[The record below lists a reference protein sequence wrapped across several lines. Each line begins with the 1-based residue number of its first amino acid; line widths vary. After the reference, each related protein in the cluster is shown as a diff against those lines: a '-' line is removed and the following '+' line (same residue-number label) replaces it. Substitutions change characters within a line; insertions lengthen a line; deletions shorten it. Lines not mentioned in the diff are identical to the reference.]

1 MAKDHGDANQ
11 AEQNASRKPEEAQ
24 TSAEN
29 SKMDAAA
36 NTTKAKDDE
45 AKDAVPEIPLMEES
59 HKLHTPWEF
68 WYYKRPNR
76 EAEKALKI
84 EKKLEREQG
93 TTKKQEPD
101 EVQELSYREQLK
113 PLGKISTVEEFFSYY
128 VYQKSAQDMPR
139 EIDLFFFRYG
149 EVPMWEQ
156 SPQGGIWITK
166 VRKDD
171 DVDRMWEALLLA
183 LIGEQFGEPNVIGVS
198 LSLRTKERLI

>member
-1 MAKDHGDANQ
+1 LPKDHGDQ
-11 AEQNASRKPEEAQ
+11 KQDEQNVAEKIEKLQVSG
-24 TSAEN
+24 EN
-29 SKMDAAA
+29 SKTNARSNDDKKQNDESKDAA
-36 NTTKAKDDE
+36 
-45 AKDAVPEIPLMEES
+45 PEIPLMEET
-59 HKLHTPWEF
+59 HKLHTAWEF

-76 EAEKALKI
+76 EVEKALKI

-93 TTKKQEPD
+93 APKKQEPD
-101 EVQELSYREQLK
+101 AVQELSYREQLK
-113 PLGKISTVEEFFSYY
+113 PLGKISTVEDFFSYY

-139 EIDLFFFRYG
+139 EIDLFFFRHG

-183 LIGEQFGEPNVIGVS
+183 LIGE
-198 LSLRTKERLI
+198 